1 MALQMLVQLAQKN
14 TAAVSYFAMGTVF
27 SFGVGCKISQ
37 NTKNAYGKDYFKN
50 NMESRGLVFFL
61 FCSGRIWLANFFL
74 VSSSNIR
81 SPCLN
86 HKTII
91 N

>member
-50 NMESRGLVFFL
+50 NMESRGLVFFY
-61 FCSGRIWLANFFL
+61 SVLAGYGWPISFWFL
-74 VSSSNIR
+74 
-81 SPCLN
+81 PFL
-86 HKTII
+86 
-91 N
+91 